1 MTDDRKVWSVTEL
14 NSAVRDLIDGSL
26 LPFWVGGEVGN
37 LTLHRSGHA
46 YMTLKDASSQIRAV
60 FFGGASVC
68 SKMKIQEGSKI
79 EAFGRVTCYLPRGE
93 YQFNIKSIRPLGIG
107 ELQRQFE
114 ELKSRL
120 AAEGLFDEARKKP
133 IPFLPTRIGVV
144 TSPEGAALQDFLKI
158 ALARFP
164 MLTIRIYPS
173 PVQGKGAEFRI
184 AEGVRYFNQK
194 RNVDVIV
201 VTRGGGSLED
211 LWPFNEEVVGRAIAE
226 SKIPV
231 VSGVGHE
238 VDFTIA
244 DFAADLRAPTP
255 SGAAELIVP
264 EKAAI
269 DDLLSTQKGRIL
281 AAISLYYE
289 RAKRELDT
297 LLNSEPLRRPA
308 FFVMEKSQEID
319 LQLKEMGH
327 LLEISAAQSE
337 QRLAALTDKLRT
349 LDPEAILK
357 RGYSM
362 IFAEEGAPPLTDPA
376 AAPAGTVLT
385 ACMAK
390 GTLKLR
396 SEGAVPEKQKPVR
409 K

>member
-1 MTDDRKVWSVTEL
+1 MPREEHQQYVWSVSEL
-14 NSAVRDLIDGSL
+14 NGAVRELIEGSM
-26 LPFWVGGEVGN
+26 LPLWVGGEVGN

-60 FFGGASVC
+60 YFSGASVC
-68 SKMKIQEGSKI
+68 AKMKIQEGSKV
-79 EAFGRVTCYLPRGE
+79 EAFGKLTCYPPRGE
-93 YQFNIKSIRPLGIG
+93 YQLSIRSLRPLGVG
-107 ELQRQFE
+107 DLQQKFE
-114 ELKSRL
+114 EMKRKL
-120 AAEGLFDEARKKP
+120 AAEGLFDESRKKRL
-133 IPFLPTRIGVV
+133 PFLPTRIGVV

-158 ALARFP
+158 SLARFP

-173 PVQGKGAEFRI
+173 PVQGKGAELQI
-184 AEGVRYFNQK
+184 AEGVRYFNRH

-211 LWPFNEEVVGRAIAE
+211 LWPFNEEIVGRAIAE
-226 SKIPV
+226 SRIPV

-289 RAKRELDT
+289 RAKRNLDT
-297 LLNSEPLRRPA
+297 LLHSEPLRKPA
-308 FFVMEKSQEID
+308 FFVMEKSQQVD
-319 LQLKEMGH
+319 LMVKDMEHILK
-327 LLEISAAQSE
+327 IAAADSE
-337 QRLAALTDKLRT
+337 QHLKSAEDKLQT
-349 LDPEAILK
+349 ISPFAILN

-362 IFAEEGAPPLTDPA
+362 IFGPDGRTPLTDPA
-376 AAPAGTVLT
+376 QAPAGEPLT
-385 ACMAK
+385 ARLAK
-390 GTLKLR
+390 GTVKLR
-396 SEGAVPEKQKPVR
+396 SEGKA
-409 K
+409 

>member
-1 MTDDRKVWSVTEL
+1 MPREQEQHIWSVSEL
-14 NSAVRDLIDGSL
+14 NGAVRELIEGSM
-26 LPFWVGGEVGN
+26 LPLWVGGEVGN

-60 FFGGASVC
+60 YFSGASVC
-68 SKMKIQEGSKI
+68 AKMKIQEGSKV
-79 EAFGRVTCYLPRGE
+79 EAFGRLTCYTPRGE
-93 YQFNIKSIRPLGIG
+93 YQLSIRSLRPLGVG
-107 ELQRQFE
+107 YLQQQFE
-114 ELKSRL
+114 EMKRKL
-120 AAEGLFDEARKKP
+120 AAEGLFDESRKKP
-133 IPFLPTRIGVV
+133 LPFLPTRIGVV

-158 ALARFP
+158 SLARFP

-173 PVQGKGAEFRI
+173 PVQGKGAELQI
-184 AEGVRYFNQK
+184 AEGVRYFNRR

-226 SKIPV
+226 SRIPV

-289 RAKRELDT
+289 RAKRNLDS
-297 LLNSEPLRRPA
+297 LLHSEPLRKPA
-308 FFVMEKSQEID
+308 FFVMEKSQQVDFLVKDMAHI
-319 LQLKEMGH
+319 LN
-327 LLEISAAQSE
+327 IAAADSE
-337 QRLAALTDKLRT
+337 QHLKASEEKLQT
-349 LDPEAILK
+349 ISPFAILN

-362 IFAEEGAPPLTDPA
+362 IFGPDGRTPLTDPA
-376 AAPAGTVLT
+376 QAPAGQLLT
-385 ACMAK
+385 GRLAK
-390 GTLKLR
+390 GTLRLR
-396 SEGAVPEKQKPVR
+396 SEGKDEK
-409 K
+409 

>member
-1 MTDDRKVWSVTEL
+1 MPLEQDQHIWSVSEL
-14 NSAVRDLIDGSL
+14 NGAVRELIEGSL
-26 LPFWVGGEVGN
+26 MPLWVGGEVGN

-60 FFGGASVC
+60 YFSGASVC
-68 SKMKIQEGSKI
+68 AKMQIREGSKV
-79 EAFGRVTCYLPRGE
+79 EAFGKLTCYPPRGE
-93 YQFNIKSIRPLGIG
+93 YQLSIRSLRPLGVG
-107 ELQRQFE
+107 DLQQQFE
-114 ELKSRL
+114 EMKRKL
-120 AAEGLFDEARKKP
+120 AAEGLFDESRKKP
-133 IPFLPTRIGVV
+133 LPYLPTRIGVV

-158 ALARFP
+158 SLARFP

-173 PVQGKGAEFRI
+173 PVQGKGAELQI
-184 AEGVRYFNQK
+184 AEGVRYFNRR

-226 SKIPV
+226 STIPV

-289 RAKRELDT
+289 RAKRDFDT
-297 LLNSEPLRRPA
+297 LLNAEPLRKPA
-308 FFVMEKSQEID
+308 FFVMEKSQQVD
-319 LQLKEMGH
+319 LMVRDMEH
-327 LLEISAAQSE
+327 LLKIAAADSE
-337 QRLAALTDKLRT
+337 QRLKSAEEKLQT
-349 LDPEAILK
+349 ISPFAILN

-362 IFAEEGAPPLTDPA
+362 IFGPDGKTPLTDPA
-376 AAPAGTVLT
+376 QAPAGELLT
-385 ACMAK
+385 ARLAK

-396 SEGAVPEKQKPVR
+396 SEGKDHPASPE
-409 K
+409 

>member
-1 MTDDRKVWSVTEL
+1 MPREEDQHIWSVTEL
-14 NSAVRDLIDGSL
+14 NGAVRELIEGSMMPL
-26 LPFWVGGEVGN
+26 WVGGEVGN

-60 FFGGASVC
+60 YFGGASVC
-68 SKMKIQEGSKI
+68 AKMKIQEGSKV
-79 EAFGRVTCYLPRGE
+79 EAFGKLTCYPPRGE
-93 YQFNIKSIRPLGIG
+93 YQLSIRSLRPLGVG
-107 ELQRQFE
+107 DLQQQFE
-114 ELKSRL
+114 EMKRKL
-120 AAEGLFDEARKKP
+120 AAEGLFDEARKKKL
-133 IPFLPTRIGVV
+133 PFLPTRIGVV

-158 ALARFP
+158 SLARFP

-173 PVQGKGAEFRI
+173 PVQGKGAELQI
-184 AEGVRYFNQK
+184 AEGVRYFNRR

-226 SKIPV
+226 SRIPV

-255 SGAAELIVP
+255 SGAAELIIP
-264 EKAAI
+264 EKSAI

-289 RAKRELDT
+289 RAKRDFDT
-297 LLNSEPLRRPA
+297 LLNAEPLRKPA
-308 FFVMEKSQEID
+308 FFVMEKSQQVD
-319 LQLKEMGH
+319 LMVRDMEHMLK
-327 LLEISAAQSE
+327 SAAADSE
-337 QRLAALTDKLRT
+337 QHLKATEDKLQT
-349 LDPEAILK
+349 ISPFAILN

-362 IFAEEGAPPLTDPA
+362 IFGPDGKTPLTDPA
-376 AAPAGTVLT
+376 QAPAGELLT
-385 ACMAK
+385 ARLAK
-390 GTLKLR
+390 GTIKLR
-396 SEGAVPEKQKPVR
+396 SEGKK
-409 K
+409 

>member
-1 MTDDRKVWSVTEL
+1 MSEERKVWSVSEL
-14 NSAVRDLIDGSL
+14 NSAVRDLIEGSL
-26 LPFWVGGEVGN
+26 LPVWVGGEVGN

-60 FFGGASVC
+60 FFGGAALC
-68 SKMKIQEGSKI
+68 AKMRIQEGSKV
-79 EAFGRVTCYLPRGE
+79 EVLGKLSVYLQRGE
-93 YQFNIKSIRPLGIG
+93 YQLNIKTMRPLGIG
-107 ELQRQFE
+107 DLQQQFE
-114 ELKSRL
+114 EMKRKL
-120 AAEGLFDEARKKP
+120 AAEGLFDESRKKK
-133 IPFLPTRIGVV
+133 IPFLPTRIGIV

-173 PVQGKGAEFRI
+173 PVQGRGAERQI
-184 AEGVRYFNQK
+184 AEGIRCFNRQ

-226 SKIPV
+226 SRIPV

-264 EKAAI
+264 EKSAI

-281 AAISLYYE
+281 AAISLSYE
-289 RAKRELDT
+289 RARRDVET
-297 LLNSEPLRRPA
+297 LLNSEPLHRPA
-308 FFVMEKSQEID
+308 FFVMEKIQQVD
-319 LQLKEMGH
+319 LMVKDMEHALKTVSADAEQH
-327 LLEISAAQSE
+327 LNSTEEKMRTISPYAV
-337 QRLAALTDKLRT
+337 LN
-349 LDPEAILK
+349 
-357 RGYSM
+357 RGYAM
-362 IFAEEGAPPLTDPA
+362 IFGADGKTPLTDPA
-376 AAPAGTVLT
+376 KAPAGQALT
-385 ACMAK
+385 ARLAK
-390 GTLKLR
+390 GSLRLR
-396 SEGAVPEKQKPVR
+396 SDGMIPQ
-409 K
+409 

>member
-1 MTDDRKVWSVTEL
+1 MPEANRQVWSITEL
-14 NSAVRDLIDGSL
+14 NSAVRDLIEGSL
-26 LPFWVGGEVGN
+26 LPVWVSGEVGN

-46 YMTLKDASSQIRAV
+46 YLTLKDASSQIKAV
-60 FFGGASVC
+60 FFGGSSVC
-68 SKMKIQEGSKI
+68 SKMKIQEGSKV
-79 EAFGRVTCYLPRGE
+79 EAFGRVSCYLPRGE
-93 YQFNIKSIRPLGIG
+93 YQLNIKSMRPLGIG
-107 ELQRQFE
+107 DLQQQFE
-114 ELKSRL
+114 EMKRKL
-120 AAEGLFDEARKKP
+120 AAEGLFDESRKKQLP
-133 IPFLPTRIGVV
+133 VLPTRIGVV

-158 ALARFP
+158 SLARFP

-173 PVQGKGAEFRI
+173 PVQGKGAELQI
-184 AEGVRYFNQK
+184 AEGVRYFNRR

-211 LWPFNEEVVGRAIAE
+211 LWPFNEEIVGRAIAE
-226 SKIPV
+226 STIPV

-289 RAKRELDT
+289 RAKRSLDT
-297 LLNSEPLRRPA
+297 LINAEPLRKPA
-308 FFVMEKSQEID
+308 FFVMEKSQQVD
-319 LQLKEMGH
+319 LLVKDMEH
-327 LLEISAAQSE
+327 LLNQAAGDSGQYLKALEEKLQTIS
-337 QRLAALTDKLRT
+337 
-349 LDPEAILK
+349 PFAILN

-362 IFAEEGAPPLTDPA
+362 IFGPDGRTPLTDPA
-376 AAPAGTVLT
+376 QAPAGQELT
-385 ACMAK
+385 ARLAK
-390 GTLKLR
+390 GSLKLR
-396 SEGAVPEKQKPVR
+396 SEGREKP
-409 K
+409 

>member
-1 MTDDRKVWSVTEL
+1 MPREEEQHIWSVTEL
-14 NSAVRDLIDGSL
+14 NGAVRELIEGSMMPL
-26 LPFWVGGEVGN
+26 WVGGEVGN

-60 FFGGASVC
+60 YFSGASVC
-68 SKMKIQEGSKI
+68 AKMQIQEGSKV
-79 EAFGRVTCYLPRGE
+79 EAFGRLTCYPPRGE
-93 YQFNIKSIRPLGIG
+93 YQLSIRSLRPLGVG
-107 ELQRQFE
+107 DLQRQFE
-114 ELKSRL
+114 EMKRKL

-133 IPFLPTRIGVV
+133 LPYLPTRIGVV

-158 ALARFP
+158 SLARFP

-173 PVQGKGAEFRI
+173 PVQGKGAELQI
-184 AEGVRYFNQK
+184 AEGVRYFNRR

-226 SKIPV
+226 STIPV

-255 SGAAELIVP
+255 SGAAELIIP

-289 RAKRELDT
+289 RAKRDFDT
-297 LLNSEPLRRPA
+297 LLNAEPLRKPA
-308 FFVMEKSQEID
+308 FFVMEKSQQVD
-319 LQLKEMGH
+319 LMVRDMEHSLQ
-327 LLEISAAQSE
+327 IAAADSE
-337 QRLAALTDKLRT
+337 QHLKAAEEKLQT
-349 LDPEAILK
+349 ISPFAILN

-362 IFAEEGAPPLTDPA
+362 IFGQDGKTPLTDPA
-376 AAPAGTVLT
+376 QAPAGELLT
-385 ACMAK
+385 ARLAK
-390 GTLKLR
+390 GTIKLR
-396 SEGAVPEKQKPVR
+396 SEGTEKG
-409 K
+409 

>member
-1 MTDDRKVWSVTEL
+1 MPVLEQDRHIWSVTEL
-14 NSAVRDLIDGSL
+14 NSAVRDLIEGSL
-26 LPFWVGGEVGN
+26 LPVWVAGEVGN

-46 YMTLKDASSQIRAV
+46 YMTLKDANSQIRAV

-68 SKMKIQEGSKI
+68 ARLKIQEGSKV
-79 EAFGRVTCYLPRGE
+79 EAAGRLTCYLPRGE
-93 YQFNIKSIRPLGIG
+93 YQLNIKSLRPMGIG
-107 ELQRQFE
+107 DLQQQFE
-114 ELKSRL
+114 EMKRKL
-120 AAEGLFDEARKKP
+120 AEEGLFDESRKKP

-173 PVQGKGAEFRI
+173 PVQGKGAEFQI
-184 AEGVRYFNQK
+184 AEGVRYFNLK

-226 SKIPV
+226 SRIPV

-269 DDLLSTQKGRIL
+269 DDLLSTQKGRIR
-281 AAISLYYE
+281 AAITLCYE
-289 RAKRELDT
+289 RAKGNLET
-297 LLNSEPLRRPA
+297 LLNSEPLRKPA
-308 FFVMEKSQEID
+308 FFVMEKSQQID
-319 LQLKEMGH
+319 LTLKEMEH
-327 LLEISAAQSE
+327 LLKTSVMESDRS
-337 QRLAALTDKLRT
+337 LSALTEKLQAVS
-349 LDPEAILK
+349 PYSILN

-362 IFAEEGAPPLTDPA
+362 IFGPDGRTPLTDPA
-376 AAPAGTVLT
+376 AAPAGTPLT
-385 ACMAK
+385 AHLAK
-390 GTLKLR
+390 GDLLLR
-396 SEGAVPEKQKPVR
+396 SEGAKNPPR
-409 K
+409 

>member
-1 MTDDRKVWSVTEL
+1 MQNGEVDHIWSITEL
-14 NSAVRDLIDGSL
+14 NAAVRNLLEGSL
-26 LPFWVGGEVGN
+26 VSFRVGGEVGN

-46 YMTLKDASSQIRAV
+46 YMTLKDANSQIKAV
-60 FFGGASVC
+60 YFGGASVC
-68 SKMKIQEGSKI
+68 ARMQIREGSKV
-79 EAFGRVTCYLPRGE
+79 EVSGRITCYMPRGE
-93 YQFNIKSIRPLGIG
+93 YQINIRSMRPLGTG
-107 ELQRQFE
+107 DLQRQFE
-114 ELKSRL
+114 ELKRKL
-120 AAEGLFDEARKKP
+120 AAEGLFDESRKKRL
-133 IPFLPTRIGVV
+133 PFLPTRIGVV

-158 ALARFP
+158 SLARFP

-173 PVQGKGAEFRI
+173 PVQGKGAELRI
-184 AEGVRYFNQK
+184 AEGVRYFNRR

-226 SKIPV
+226 SRIPV

-289 RAKRELDT
+289 RAKRNLDT
-297 LLNSEPLRRPA
+297 LINAEPLRKPA
-308 FFVMEKSQEID
+308 FFVMEKSQQVDFLVKDMEHS
-319 LQLKEMGH
+319 LQ
-327 LLEISAAQSE
+327 IAAANSE
-337 QRLAALTDKLRT
+337 QHLARTEEKLRT
-349 LDPEAILK
+349 ISPFAILN

-362 IFAEEGAPPLTDPA
+362 IFGPDGRTPLTDPA
-376 AAPAGTVLT
+376 QAPAGELLT
-385 ACMAK
+385 GRLAK

-396 SEGAVPEKQKPVR
+396 SEGTEKG
-409 K
+409 

>member
-1 MTDDRKVWSVTEL
+1 MPVQEQDRHIWSVTEL
-14 NSAVRDLIDGSL
+14 NSAVRDLIEGSL
-26 LPFWVGGEVGN
+26 LPVWVAGEVGN

-46 YMTLKDASSQIRAV
+46 YLTLKDANSQIHAV

-68 SKMKIQEGSKI
+68 AKMKIREGSKV
-79 EAFGRVTCYLPRGE
+79 EAFGRLTCYLPRGE
-93 YQFNIKSIRPLGIG
+93 YQLNIKSLRPMGIG
-107 ELQRQFE
+107 DLQQQFE
-114 ELKSRL
+114 EMKRKL
-120 AAEGLFDEARKKP
+120 AEEGLFDESRKKP

-173 PVQGKGAEFRI
+173 PVQGKGAEFQI
-184 AEGVRYFNQK
+184 AEGVRYFNRK
-194 RNVDVIV
+194 HNVDVIV

-211 LWPFNEEVVGRAIAE
+211 LWPFNEDVVGRAIAE

-269 DDLLSTQKGRIL
+269 DDLLSTQKGRL
-281 AAISLYYE
+281 QAAITLCYE
-289 RAKRELDT
+289 RAKGNLET

-308 FFVMEKSQEID
+308 FFVMEKSQQID
-319 LQLKEMGH
+319 LTLKEMEH
-327 LLEISAAQSE
+327 LLKTSVIESDRS
-337 QRLAALTDKLRT
+337 LSALTEKLQAVS
-349 LDPEAILK
+349 PYSILN

-362 IFAEEGAPPLTDPA
+362 IFGPDGRTPLTDPA
-376 AAPAGTVLT
+376 AAPAGTPLT
-385 ACMAK
+385 AHMAK
-390 GTLKLR
+390 GDLLLR
-396 SEGAVPEKQKPVR
+396 SEGAKDPSR
-409 K
+409 

>member
-1 MTDDRKVWSVTEL
+1 MPREQEQHIWSVSEL
-14 NSAVRDLIDGSL
+14 NGAVRELIEGSM
-26 LPFWVGGEVGN
+26 LPLWVGGEVGN

-60 FFGGASVC
+60 YFSGASVC
-68 SKMKIQEGSKI
+68 AKMKIQEGSKV
-79 EAFGRVTCYLPRGE
+79 EAFGRLTCYTPRGE
-93 YQFNIKSIRPLGIG
+93 YQLSIRSLRPLGVG
-107 ELQRQFE
+107 DLQQQFE
-114 ELKSRL
+114 EMKRKL
-120 AAEGLFDEARKKP
+120 AAEGLFDESRKKP
-133 IPFLPTRIGVV
+133 LPFLPTRIGVV

-158 ALARFP
+158 SLARFP

-173 PVQGKGAEFRI
+173 PVQGKGAELQI
-184 AEGVRYFNQK
+184 AEGVRYFNRR

-226 SKIPV
+226 SRIPV

-289 RAKRELDT
+289 RAKRNLDS
-297 LLNSEPLRRPA
+297 LLHSEPLRKPA
-308 FFVMEKSQEID
+308 FFVMEKSQQVDFLVKDMAHI
-319 LQLKEMGH
+319 LN
-327 LLEISAAQSE
+327 IAAADSE
-337 QRLAALTDKLRT
+337 QHLKASEEKLQT
-349 LDPEAILK
+349 ISPFAILN

-362 IFAEEGAPPLTDPA
+362 IFGPDGRTPLTDPA
-376 AAPAGTVLT
+376 QAPAGQLLT
-385 ACMAK
+385 GRLAK
-390 GTLKLR
+390 GTLRLR
-396 SEGAVPEKQKPVR
+396 SEGKDEK
-409 K
+409 

>member
-1 MTDDRKVWSVTEL
+1 MPEDPKIWSVSEL
-14 NSAVRDLIDGSL
+14 NGAVRDLIEGSL

-60 FFGGASVC
+60 FFGGASLC
-68 SKMKIQEGSKI
+68 ARLKIQEGSKV
-79 EAFGRVTCYLPRGE
+79 EVFGKLSVYLQRGE
-93 YQFNIKSIRPLGIG
+93 YQLNIKNLRPMGIG
-107 ELQRQFE
+107 DLQRQFE
-114 ELKSRL
+114 EMKRKL
-120 AAEGLFDEARKKP
+120 AGEGLFDESRKKKL
-133 IPFLPTRIGVV
+133 PFLPTRIGVV

-158 ALARFP
+158 SLARFP

-173 PVQGKGAEFRI
+173 PVQGRGAESKI
-184 AEGVRYFNQK
+184 AEGVRYFNRRK
-194 RNVDVIV
+194 NVDVIV

-226 SKIPV
+226 SSIPV
-231 VSGVGHE
+231 VSAVGHE

-255 SGAAELIVP
+255 SGAAELIIP
-264 EKAAI
+264 EKSAI

-289 RAKRELDT
+289 RAKRSLDS
-297 LLNSEPLRRPA
+297 LLNSEPLRKPA
-308 FFVMEKSQEID
+308 FFVMEKSQQVD
-319 LQLKEMGH
+319 LLLKD
-327 LLEISAAQSE
+327 LEHVLKITVSDSE
-337 QRLAALTDKLRT
+337 LRLKTMEEKLHALSPYAVLS
-349 LDPEAILK
+349 

-362 IFAEEGAPPLTDPA
+362 IFGPDGKTPLTDPDS
-376 AAPAGTVLT
+376 APAGQLLT
-385 ACMAK
+385 GRLAK
-390 GTLKLR
+390 GTLLLR
-396 SEGAVPEKQKPVR
+396 SEGTQK

>member
-1 MTDDRKVWSVTEL
+1 MPEANRQVWSITEL
-14 NSAVRDLIDGSL
+14 NSAVRDLIEGSL
-26 LPFWVGGEVGN
+26 LPVWVSGEVGN
-37 LTLHRSGHA
+37 LTLHRSGHV
-46 YMTLKDASSQIRAV
+46 YLTLKDASSQIKAV

-68 SKMKIQEGSKI
+68 SKMKIREGMKV
-79 EAFGRVTCYLPRGE
+79 EAFGRVSCYLPRGE
-93 YQFNIKSIRPLGIG
+93 YQLNIKSMRPLGIG
-107 ELQRQFE
+107 DLQQQFE
-114 ELKSRL
+114 EMKNKL
-120 AAEGLFDEARKKP
+120 AAEGLFDESRKKP
-133 IPFLPTRIGVV
+133 LPFLPTRIGVV

-158 ALARFP
+158 SLARFP

-173 PVQGKGAEFRI
+173 PVQGKGAELQI
-184 AEGVRYFNQK
+184 AEGVRYFNRR

-211 LWPFNEEVVGRAIAE
+211 LWPFNEEIVGRAIAE
-226 SKIPV
+226 STIPV

-289 RAKRELDT
+289 RAKRNLDT
-297 LLNSEPLRRPA
+297 LINAEPLRKPA
-308 FFVMEKSQEID
+308 FFVMEKSQQVD
-319 LQLKEMGH
+319 LLVKDMEH
-327 LLEISAAQSE
+327 LLNQAAGDSGQYLKALEEKLQTIS
-337 QRLAALTDKLRT
+337 
-349 LDPEAILK
+349 PFAILN

-362 IFAEEGAPPLTDPA
+362 IFGPDGRTPLTDPA
-376 AAPAGTVLT
+376 QAPAGQKLT
-385 ACMAK
+385 ARLAK
-390 GTLKLR
+390 GSLKLR
-396 SEGAVPEKQKPVR
+396 SEGAEKL
-409 K
+409 

>member
-1 MTDDRKVWSVTEL
+1 MPREEQQQYVWSVSEL
-14 NSAVRDLIDGSL
+14 NGAVRELIEGSM
-26 LPFWVGGEVGN
+26 LPLWVGGEVGN

-60 FFGGASVC
+60 YFSGASVC
-68 SKMKIQEGSKI
+68 AKMKIQEGSKV
-79 EAFGRVTCYLPRGE
+79 EAFGKLTCYPPRGE
-93 YQFNIKSIRPLGIG
+93 YQLSIRSLRPLGVG
-107 ELQRQFE
+107 DLQQKFE
-114 ELKSRL
+114 EMKRKL
-120 AAEGLFDEARKKP
+120 AAEGLFDESRKKRL
-133 IPFLPTRIGVV
+133 PFLPTRIGVV

-158 ALARFP
+158 SLARFP

-173 PVQGKGAEFRI
+173 PVQGKGAELQI
-184 AEGVRYFNQK
+184 AEGVRYFNRR

-211 LWPFNEEVVGRAIAE
+211 LWPFNEEIVGRAIAE
-226 SKIPV
+226 SRIPV

-289 RAKRELDT
+289 RAKRNLDT
-297 LLNSEPLRRPA
+297 LLHSEPLRKPA
-308 FFVMEKSQEID
+308 FFVMEKSQQVD
-319 LQLKEMGH
+319 LMVKDMEHILK
-327 LLEISAAQSE
+327 IAAADSE
-337 QRLAALTDKLRT
+337 QHLKSAEDKLQT
-349 LDPEAILK
+349 ISPFAILN

-362 IFAEEGAPPLTDPA
+362 IFGPDGRTPLTDPA
-376 AAPAGTVLT
+376 QAPAGEPLT
-385 ACMAK
+385 ARLAK
-390 GTLKLR
+390 GTIKLR
-396 SEGAVPEKQKPVR
+396 SEGKA
-409 K
+409 